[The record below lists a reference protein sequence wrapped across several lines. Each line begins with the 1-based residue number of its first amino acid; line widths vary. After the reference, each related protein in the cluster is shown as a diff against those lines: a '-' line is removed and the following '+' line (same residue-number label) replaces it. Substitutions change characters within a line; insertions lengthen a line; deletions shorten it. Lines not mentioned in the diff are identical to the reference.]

1 MFKVF
6 QTVFVV
12 LMMWAGASHAATTV
26 NVDCSTGTV
35 EPANPPQDTE
45 VTLQLTECN
54 NMGIAKTLSNV
65 VAELNNGASIPE
77 FDFVQIGQVAGCR
90 WDGNPA
96 TTPPCNAI
104 KITSSDGGSG
114 TYSLTFKD
122 SQGDTTAGPVSGS
135 ISASGGGS
143 GGGGSAATP
152 VPALPLLALLSLGG
166 LLGFLGLRK
175 LRQ

>member
-35 EPANPPQDTE
+35 APASPPQDTE
-45 VTLQLTECN
+45 VTIQLAECN
-54 NMGIAKTLSNV
+54 NNGIAATLSNV
-65 VAELNNGASIPE
+65 VAEFTNGAQLASNDSVLIN
-77 FDFVQIGQVAGCR
+77 QIAGCGP
-90 WDGNPA
+90 WAGPPA
-96 TTPPCNAI
+96 PPPCSAI
-104 KITSSDGGSG
+104 KITSVNGG
-114 TYSLTFKD
+114 TYSFTFKD
-122 SQGDTTAGPVSGS
+122 SQGATKAGPVSGS

-152 VPALPLLALLSLGG
+152 VPALPLWLVG
-166 LLGFLGLRK
+166 LLGLLVGLFGLRR